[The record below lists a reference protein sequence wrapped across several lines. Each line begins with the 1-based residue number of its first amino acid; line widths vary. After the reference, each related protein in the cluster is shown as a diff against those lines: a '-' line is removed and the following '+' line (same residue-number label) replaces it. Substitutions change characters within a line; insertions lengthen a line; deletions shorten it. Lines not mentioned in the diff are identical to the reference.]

1 MLCSTIREIIV
12 QSDEKYGNLDAVRYK
27 AGRNNLV
34 SKTYRELKEDSERFS
49 AVLKEL
55 GEQGNHAGKALRQ
68 QSGGKAYG
76 SAQPGDPRAKQRDG
90 IEGHQQPDQRQ
101 QQDIDRYAVQ
111 GQLMK
116 I

>member
-49 AVLKEL
+49 AV
-55 GEQGNHAGKALRQ
+55 
-68 QSGGKAYG
+68 
-76 SAQPGDPRAKQRDG
+76 
-90 IEGHQQPDQRQ
+90 
-101 QQDIDRYAVQ
+101 
-111 GQLMK
+111 
-116 I
+116 